1 MNLAWLGLVAI
12 AAFSSPAAKA
22 VGEEKA
28 PGLPMTPARQI
39 AFDTDEGTWLSVTS
53 NGGRILFDMLGDL
66 YAVDAEGGE
75 ARAITTGMAFDSQP
89 AVSPDG
95 ARVLFV
101 SDRSG
106 AENLWVAG
114 LDGSNPRQLT
124 FNDTPHEFASPAW
137 SPDGATVYASLYRS
151 DRNAVSLWR
160 YPADGSG
167 KGEELTKPGFS
178 ALGAAPAPDGRRL
191 YFAGGPGSVFEDD
204 VVLPLWSIHRLDLKT
219 GADETVVT
227 NQGSAMRP
235 VLSPD
240 GRLMAYAARLDG
252 KTTLRLR
259 DLETGADRRLLAE
272 ITHDVQEA
280 TPSRDLVP
288 GYQFT
293 ADGKAILI
301 TLDGRLARVS
311 VADGSVE
318 PVPFTAHVALDLGPF
333 LRQRISED
341 TGPVRARLIQAPVQS
356 PDGGRLAFSALGRLY
371 VMDLKGGAP
380 RALVAGGPPQYQ
392 PAWSPDGRSL
402 AYVSWTSHYG
412 GQLWRIDAR
421 GGKPRRLTDIA
432 AYYSGPAFSPDGREV
447 LALRSS
453 AFDRLHT
460 AQEPLWTGRN
470 YGPLRQ
476 AELISLPSAGGAA
489 RVIASGQMSGEPQFA
504 STAPAE
510 VFLNTDK
517 GLEAIAADGSGAR
530 RVALKVTGR
539 GYYFME
545 NPVPADD
552 IKLSP
557 DGEWAMVQNAQRL
570 YLLAMPQA
578 KDADKAIDLGT
589 PSVAHRR
596 VWPQGADFFAW
607 ADGGRTLTW
616 ALGSTFW
623 RRPLSAVTLDP
634 PGQHGDV
641 ERVTPGEGG
650 LEAFQ
655 ARVEVPRDEPRGA
668 MVLRGATVITMRGDQ
683 VIPDADVVVT
693 ENRIAA
699 IGRRGEVAVPQG
711 AVIRD
716 LSGRFITPGFI
727 DVHDHFG
734 EVRRG
739 VLDFDDWGLRATLA
753 YGVTTG
759 FDPSTLSIDM
769 FAYQDA
775 LDAGMMTGPRLPST
789 GTAVFSFNEIDSL
802 QEARD
807 VVSRYVDHYRTRNL
821 KQYRVGPRRSRQW
834 VAMVATELGSMP
846 TTEGA
851 LDMKL
856 DLTQVIDGFPG
867 NEHTLAPTPL
877 YRDVVE
883 LMARSGVS
891 YDTTMMISHGGPPG
905 GEAFIARNRPHA
917 DAKLES
923 LYPHFIMDRDYSR
936 VRWVDPQELAYP
948 LVAAGAAKI
957 ARAGGVVSVGSH
969 GNYPGIGY
977 QWELQ
982 AYASGGMTP
991 MEVLHAATM
1000 GGAETIGRAGELGSL
1015 EPGKLADLVVL
1026 DKDPRAD
1033 IANAASVA
1041 QVMKNGRLYDASTLA
1056 ELAPDPRP
1064 APDPWFAGEAHPAH

>member
-1 MNLAWLGLVAI
+1 
-12 AAFSSPAAKA
+12 
-22 VGEEKA
+22 
-28 PGLPMTPARQI
+28 MTPARHL

-53 NGGRILFDMLGDL
+53 NGRQILFDMLGDL
-66 YAVDAEGGE
+66 YAVDARGGE
-75 ARAITTGMAFDSQP
+75 ARAVTTGMAFDSQP
-89 AVSPDG
+89 VFSPDG
-95 ARVLFV
+95 SQILFV

-106 AENLWVAG
+106 AENLWVSAP
-114 LDGSNPRQLT
+114 DGSGARRLT
-124 FNDTPHEFASPAW
+124 ANDEAHEFVSPAW
-137 SPDGATVYASLYRS
+137 SPDGKTVYASLYRS
-151 DRNAVSLWR
+151 DRNAMALWR

-178 ALGAAPAPDGRRL
+178 ALGAAPAADGRHL
-191 YFAGGPGSVFEDD
+191 YFAGGPGNVFEDD
-204 VVLPLWSIHRLDLKT
+204 VVLPLWSIHRLDLVT
-219 GADETVVT
+219 GADETVVV

-240 GRLMAYAARLDG
+240 GRMLAYAARLDG

-259 DLETGADRRLLAE
+259 DLRTGADRQLLAE

-280 TPSRDLVP
+280 LPSRDLVP
-288 GYQFT
+288 AYQFT

-301 TLDGRLARVS
+301 SLGGKLARVS
-311 VADGSVE
+311 VADGSAE

-333 LRQRISED
+333 LRQKLTEE

-356 PDGGRLAFSALGRLY
+356 PDGRRLAFSALGRLY
-371 VMDLKGGAP
+371 VMDLAGGKP
-380 RALVAGGPPQYQ
+380 RALIEDGPPQYQ
-392 PAWSPDGRSL
+392 PAWSPDGRSI
-402 AYVSWTSHYG
+402 AYVTWESHAG
-412 GQLWRIDAR
+412 GRLWRIDAK
-421 GGKPRRLTDIA
+421 GGRPSRLTDIA
-432 AYYSGPAFSPDGREV
+432 AYYSGPAFSPDGGEI

-453 AFDRLHT
+453 AYDRLHT

-476 AELISLPSAGGAA
+476 AELVALPASGGKA
-489 RVIASGQMSGEPQFA
+489 RLLASGQMSGEPQFA
-504 STAPAE
+504 STAPGE

-517 GLEAIAADGSGAR
+517 GLEAIARDGSGAR

-545 NPVPADD
+545 NHVPVDD

-557 DGEWAMVQNAQRL
+557 DGRWAMVQNAQRL
-570 YLLAMPQA
+570 YLLATPDA
-578 KDADKAIDLGT
+578 KDAAKAIDLDNPT
-589 PSVAHRR
+589 VAHRR
-596 VWPQGADFFAW
+596 LWPQGADFFAW

-634 PGQHGDV
+634 PGQAGGV
-641 ERVTPGEGG
+641 ERVEPGQGG
-650 LEAFQ
+650 LQAIEAVV
-655 ARVEVPRDEPRGA
+655 AVPRDEPKGV
-668 MVLRGATVITMRGDQ
+668 MVLRGATVITMKGDE
-683 VIPDADVVVT
+683 VIPDADLVVT
-693 ENRIAA
+693 GGRITAV
-699 IGRRGEVAVPQG
+699 GRRGEVAVPKG
-711 AVIRD
+711 AMVRD

-734 EVRRG
+734 EIRRG

-789 GTAVFSFNEIDSL
+789 GTAVFSFNQIDSL
-802 QEARD
+802 QDARD
-807 VVSRYVDHYRTRNL
+807 VVSRYVEHYRTRNL
-821 KQYRVGPRRSRQW
+821 KAYRTGPRRSRQW
-834 VAMVATELGSMP
+834 IAMAAAEQGSMP

-856 DLTQVIDGFPG
+856 DLTQVIDGFSG
-867 NEHTLAPTPL
+867 NEHALAPTPL

-883 LMARSGVS
+883 LMARSRVS

-905 GEAFIARNRPHA
+905 GEIFTTRTRLHA

-923 LYPHFIMDRDYSR
+923 LYPHFIMDRDYTR
-936 VRWVDPQELAYP
+936 VHWVDPQEVAYP

-977 QWELQ
+977 PWELQ
-982 AYASGGMTP
+982 AYAAGGMTP

-1000 GGAETIGRAGELGSL
+1000 GGAETIGRASEIGSL

-1026 DKDPRAD
+1026 DRDPRID
-1033 IANAASVA
+1033 IANAADVA
-1041 QVMKNGRLYDASTLA
+1041 QVMKNGRLYDATSLA
-1056 ELAPDPRP
+1056 ELAPDPHPLP
-1064 APDPWFAGEAHPAH
+1064 APWFASEARPGH